1 LSGWTLPSSPLARA
15 SKVYRPG
22 FFGVWILV
30 MKAVR
35 VFLSFAGKCFVLLK
49 ANGLKFGRL
58 QNH

>member
-1 LSGWTLPSSPLARA
+1 MLLSAPLARA
-15 SKVYRPG
+15 SRVYRPG